1 MNPSE
6 RQVGG
11 THYSHKENMV
21 QHWDYCVRSETP
33 NLEYAA
39 SKYITRWRR
48 KNGVVDL
55 EKALHYIE
63 KRIESYRLGEGA
75 TKGGLYIPGLFK
87 RFLEDNVVV
96 EDERVILYNVM
107 HWARLEDLN
116 VSRICLEA
124 LIIREQQKEEEETC
138 DYNPDQDR

>member
-11 THYSHKENMV
+11 THYCPKENMV

-63 KRIESYRLGEGA
+63 QRNDNYLLGEGA
-75 TKGGLYIPGLFK
+75 TKG
-87 RFLEDNVVV
+87 
-96 EDERVILYNVM
+96 
-107 HWARLEDLN
+107 A
-116 VSRICLEA
+116 
-124 LIIREQQKEEEETC
+124 
-138 DYNPDQDR
+138 